1 MRRRIRMGR
10 RNAWL
15 VMSGTLAMVALFWV
29 TAHAAGV
36 VVPPSRLDE
45 DRFVPD
51 PNQMKPDVCGGIH
64 LTNIVV
70 ASGGTAVGTAANDL
84 VLGTASSDALS
95 GRGGDDCILAGDAGL
110 GNLLCGEDGN
120 DVLVG
125 RPGTLDLCLGGAG
138 SDLMYDC
145 DFSFQDPGPLDA
157 LCP

>member
-1 MRRRIRMGR
+1 MKRRMRVERRSPWPAVGG
-10 RNAWL
+10 
-15 VMSGTLAMVALFWV
+15 VLALVALLWV
-29 TAHAAGV
+29 TAHAAGI

-70 ASGGTAVGTAANDL
+70 ASGNSAVGTDANDL
-84 VLGTASSDALS
+84 VLGTAASDALS
-95 GRGGDDCILAGDAGL
+95 GRGGDDCILAGAAGL
-110 GNLLCGEDGN
+110 GNLLCGQEGD

-125 RPGTLDLCLGGAG
+125 RPGTLDLCLGGPG

-145 DFSFQDPGPLDA
+145 DLSFQDPNPLDW